1 MTENIP
7 PVSPVEKPEQF
18 EHSGRS
24 KDIEIDQFIWATPA
38 RDAFGVSGR
47 GLAVAV
53 LDTGL
58 QINHVD
64 FAGRVPTQ
72 YNCTPDYNGD
82 PNNATDLHGHGTN
95 VAGLIAAND
104 IHIGIAPEVTVLPV
118 KVLANNGRGDWA
130 WIEEG
135 LRWVVEN
142 RTHFN
147 ITAVCMS
154 LGDSGNHQTDQN
166 KWFTNAGIHRHIQT
180 LNNHNVAVGIAAG
193 NDYFPHQSRQG
204 MGFPGI
210 LAECVSVG
218 AVFDS
223 ELEYHP
229 ISYNSGAT
237 AYASTEG
244 QITPFSQRLHPS
256 VASRHYTKIFAPGAP
271 ATSSGILN
279 DRGESTQHGTSQAT
293 PVTVGVMLLMQEYYW
308 RETGQMPTVEQL
320 VQWLNAGGVPIFD
333 GDDENDNVSPTN
345 LEYVRIDALSSLNM
359 VRRHLQRKAYE
370 KKRFNR

>member
-1 MTENIP
+1 MTEIP

-72 YNCTPDYNGD
+72 YNCTPNYNGD

-95 VAGLIAAND
+95 VTGLIAAND

-142 RTHFN
+142 RAHFN

-180 LNNHNVAVGIAAG
+180 LHSHNVAVGIAAG
-193 NDYFPHQSRQG
+193 NDFYPHSSQQG
-204 MGFPGI
+204 MGFPAI
-210 LAECVSVG
+210 LRESVSVG
-218 AVFDS
+218 AVYDDDVGGFN
-223 ELEYHP
+223 
-229 ISYNSGAT
+229 YNSGAQT
-237 AYASTEG
+237 FTSSEG
-244 QITPFSQRLHPS
+244 QITSFSQRLHPS
-256 VASRHYTKIFAPGAP
+256 VAPNHYTNIFAPGAP
-271 ATSSGILN
+271 ATSSGILT

-293 PVTVGVMLLMQEYYW
+293 PVTVGVILLMQEYYL
-308 RETGQMPTVEQL
+308 RETGKFPTVEQL
-320 VQWLNAGGVPIFD
+320 TQWLHAGGVPIYD

-345 LEYVRIDALSSLNM
+345 LEYVRIDALSSLNT
-359 VRRHLQRKAYE
+359 VRRHLQHKTYE